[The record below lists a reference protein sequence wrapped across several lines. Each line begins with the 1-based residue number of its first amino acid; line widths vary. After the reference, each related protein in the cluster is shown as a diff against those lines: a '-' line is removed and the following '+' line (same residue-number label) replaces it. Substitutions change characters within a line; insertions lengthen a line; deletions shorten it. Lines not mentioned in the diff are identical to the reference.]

1 MFGLLLCILIVF
13 FSSETFS
20 FRDLLHP
27 DQNQVMNNRMQGRRD
42 YFDKSVIDKFDL
54 ISDFYQLSAQ
64 AACQCGILNDHGRLQ
79 NQGRNQKERR
89 KEGPLSII
97 E

>member
-27 DQNQVMNNRMQGRRD
+27 DQNQVMNNRMDRRD
-42 YFDKSVIDKFDL
+42 YFDESVIDKFDL
-54 ISDFYQLSAQ
+54 ICDF
-64 AACQCGILNDHGRLQ
+64 
-79 NQGRNQKERR
+79 
-89 KEGPLSII
+89 
-97 E
+97 